1 MFRDVSL
8 LDRLFDQIL
17 NADSDWP
24 GTGGSPWV
32 SGIRSVSR
40 GTFPPLNI
48 GASPD
53 SVDVY
58 IFAAGLDP
66 KSLDVTL
73 QQNILTVSGERQ
85 SQAAEKSVFYRRE
98 LFEGPFQRVITLP
111 EDVDPDAVTA
121 HYQNGVLH
129 VRIGRREEVRPK
141 QIQIH

>member
-24 GTGGSPWV
+24 RTGGSPWV

-66 KSLDVTL
+66 KGLDVTL

>member
-1 MFRDVSL
+1 
-8 LDRLFDQIL
+8 
-17 NADSDWP
+17 
-24 GTGGSPWV
+24 
-32 SGIRSVSR
+32 
-40 GTFPPLNI
+40 LNI

-66 KSLDVTL
+66 EGLDVTL

-85 SQAAEKSVFYRRE
+85 SQATEKSVFYRRE

>member
-17 NADSDWP
+17 NAEGDWP

-66 KSLDVTL
+66 KGLDVTL

-111 EDVDPDAVTA
+111 EDVDSDAVTA